1 MRAPDGKAAQPESEE
16 LAALVQKNPPGTPG
30 PRTTWFIFGGF
41 WLALAY
47 FLVGLA
53 SCLLIVTIP
62 VGVAFMRMAAYVLLP
77 FGKRV
82 EKKPNYGAFSTVINV
97 IWFIF
102 LGWALALV
110 HVVAA
115 LGQAVTIVGI
125 TNAAVS
131 LKMIPVSCFP
141 FGKRIVSA

>member
-1 MRAPDGKAAQPESEE
+1 MRTG
-16 LAALVQKNPPGTPG
+16 LNIIWL
-30 PRTTWFIFGGF
+30 IFGGI

-47 FLVGLA
+47 FIVGLA

-62 VGVAFMRMAAYVLLP
+62 VGVAFMRMAAYVFWP
-77 FGKRV
+77 FGKSV
-82 EKKPNYGAFSTVINV
+82 EKKPNYGAFSAVINV
-97 IWFIF
+97 IWFVL

-110 HVVAA
+110 HIVVA

-125 TNAAVS
+125 TNAVVS

-141 FGKRIVSA
+141 FGKRIVKSAF

>member
-1 MRAPDGKAAQPESEE
+1 MRTV
-16 LAALVQKNPPGTPG
+16 LNIIWLL
-30 PRTTWFIFGGF
+30 FGGI

-47 FLVGLA
+47 LLVGIV

-62 VGVAFMRMAAYVLLP
+62 VGVAFMRMAAYVIWP

-82 EKKPNYGAFSTVINV
+82 VKKPGYGSFSTVVNIV
-97 IWFIF
+97 WFVL

-110 HVVAA
+110 HLVAA
-115 LGQAVTIVGI
+115 LGQAITIVGI

-131 LKMIPVSCFP
+131 VKMIPVSCFP
-141 FGKRIVSA
+141 FGKRVVDAH

>member
-1 MRAPDGKAAQPESEE
+1 MRTV
-16 LAALVQKNPPGTPG
+16 LNIIWLV
-30 PRTTWFIFGGF
+30 FGGI

-47 FLVGLA
+47 FLVGLI

-62 VGVAFMRMAAYVLLP
+62 VGVAFMRMAAYVLWP

-82 EKKPNYGAFSTVINV
+82 EKKPSAGAFSTVINV
-97 IWFIF
+97 IWFIL

-110 HVVAA
+110 HVVTA

-125 TNAAVS
+125 TNAVVS

-141 FGKRIVSA
+141 FGKRIVRA